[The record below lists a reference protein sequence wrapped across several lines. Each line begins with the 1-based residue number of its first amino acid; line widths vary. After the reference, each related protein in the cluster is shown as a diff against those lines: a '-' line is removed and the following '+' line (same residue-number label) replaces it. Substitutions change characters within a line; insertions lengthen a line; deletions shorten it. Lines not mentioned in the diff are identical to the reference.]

1 MLTRDLELAPAV
13 GKAVAAAQD
22 RGVTVTIATGR
33 MHRSAAFYARQL
45 GLGDV
50 PLISY
55 NGALVETVEST
66 RVLRHEPIPLA
77 TAVEVARFCE
87 ERGYYVQSYVSD
99 EFLYPWFGVASQLYT
114 CVSGFGGKE
123 VGAMSAY
130 LQAHPTYEPSK
141 MLLINDPP
149 VLQAVI
155 PEIRQHLG
163 DRVVVAESYPY
174 FLEVNKGTVSK
185 GRALD
190 WLAQYLGIERGEV
203 LAVGD
208 SYNDLDMLEYAGIGA
223 AIAGAP
229 ADVQARANVA
239 LRGGS
244 SVGVAEAIERFVLG
258 GEL

>member
-13 GKAVAAAQD
+13 AKAVAAAQN

-33 MHRSAAFYARQL
+33 MHRSAAVYARQL

-66 RVLRHEPIPLA
+66 RVLRHEPIPLE

-87 ERGYYVQSYVSD
+87 ERGYYVHSYVSD
-99 EFLYPWFGVASQLYT
+99 KFLYPWFGVASELYGRI
-114 CVSGFGGKE
+114 SGLRGQE
-123 VGAMSAY
+123 VGPISTY
-130 LQAHPTYEPSK
+130 LEAHPTHEPSK
-141 MLLINDPP
+141 MLLIEDPA
-149 VLQAVI
+149 VLETVI
-155 PEIRQHLG
+155 PELQERLG
-163 DRVVVAESYPY
+163 DRVLLARSYPY
-174 FLEVNKGTVSK
+174 FLEVSKGGVSK

-190 WLAQYLGIERGEV
+190 WLAQYLGIEREEV

-229 ADVQARANVA
+229 ADVQARANVT

-244 SVGVAEAIERFVLG
+244 SIGVAEAIERFVLG